1 MTNQKKPES
10 TPAEVHRLRIA
21 AGMSQRECAEFF
33 GIGLRSWQKKEESGT
48 VSSRGI
54 TSGEFDLL
62 LLLANE
68 HPDYTLLH
76 RDVAARQGEIVRELH
91 KAGERLSAKGKAD
104 AGEAGSHVSAALDW
118 LIHESEKD

>member
-1 MTNQKKPES
+1 MSKQQKPEAS
-10 TPAEVHRLRIA
+10 PAEVHRLRIA
-21 AGMSQRECAEFF
+21 AGMTQKECAELF

-68 HPDYTLLH
+68 HPDYTLLP
-76 RDVAARQGEIVRELH
+76 RDVATRQDEIVRALH
-91 KAGERLSAKGKAD
+91 KAGELLAAKGKAD
-104 AGEAGSHVSAALDW
+104 AGEAGSHVSTALYW
-118 LIHESEKD
+118 LNKETEKD

>member
-1 MTNQKKPES
+1 MSKQQKPEAS
-10 TPAEVHRLRIA
+10 PAEVHRLRIA
-21 AGMSQRECAEFF
+21 AGMTQKECAELF

-68 HPDYTLLH
+68 HPDFTLIP
-76 RDVAARQGEIVRELH
+76 REVAARQDQIVRALH
-91 KAGERLSAKGKAD
+91 KAGERLSAMGVSKTDNG
-104 AGEAGSHVSAALDW
+104 GSPVSTALNW
-118 LIHESEKD
+118 LNQETKKD